1 MARPRPL
8 FQDHHVIE
16 QQTLD
21 NSPLLRNL
29 ADDGFFEMDAQRN
42 RIFMPAN
49 KNLASALH
57 LPPHSGGPIGTYQS
71 GTLTWLDRFERSAD
85 GQKMLAGDPDA
96 AQRLAAK
103 VERLQ
108 DTMRTGLINSDLY
121 TNAPL
126 GLKADDIR
134 PRVQSFFGNV
144 PSYEQVHQAQISRFG
159 QMLPSELAWSS
170 ITQSEMHVSRT
181 LQVMAQASE
190 NLSKGGNPALERT
203 VLSQAIA
210 EAHANGRLNFSEQ
223 GILQVEQALGADAAR
238 PLRIPAGQRGF
249 ATPELLAGSLSAGQ
263 ALRVTGLL
271 ASATDAIGTSQRVS
285 TLLAQDNL
293 LGAKQELRNYA
304 ANNASAWAGA
314 WAGAEIGAFGGPV
327 GAAVGGAVGGIAGYV
342 VSGKVM
348 ATLDERAI
356 THQVDSLG
364 RQWSFN
370 GRLWVQPMAA
380 DLRADAIDRPQQT
393 TFSADFDTRR
403 ELDYRAANTSVEL
416 AMSRMPPPRSPYN
429 LEASS
434 TDLPSLLPANWT
446 RDADTGQWQ
455 RTRVTDID
463 PNGGNTTQAEFAPA
477 ARAAQLDAQAAEVVE
492 SNIVQGPAALA
503 ARYQVAHRLDGWDT
517 ITGIQSPSAVTTAL
531 DTDNLQASNSKQYQF
546 ADGVWRHNGE
556 VATGT
561 IAAELSATRVAIQPH
576 LQQHEQTMAALPAW
590 QRPTQDQLDLSSL
603 ATTYAGYGLNPN
615 VESLAAIQLAI
626 NTTRANSGLDASNS
640 SLTLDPD
647 AQGARQL
654 DSPIAHLQRG
664 SDGVIRVAAVTSSE
678 DIQHAREQVQAHA
691 QASPVPELGEQQIE
705 HRSPQ
710 ERDAYEQALREANR
724 QGVSTQEAQQVAS
737 FAATTV
743 TAPRVDGTQAP
754 QAAIDVR
761 RDRDVART
769 PDAPAVAETA
779 TPAPVVMPASAS
791 APLQEDAR
799 PIAKP
804 AEPKPEPV
812 PQREPQETQ
821 PPVVAAPSTVSA
833 VQPKAEATVPALASA
848 SAPSAG
854 PASSASTSADQAPTQ
869 AAAPVSPASHEVEGL
884 RLGDRGREVEF
895 LQYRLQQLDA
905 RGPNGQ
911 AVPQDGHYG
920 PETEHAVR
928 QFQQDQGLPATG
940 IAGQELD
947 AALSQAQ
954 HARRVSLKPT
964 EPTSANAAVEQGSEQ
979 QARLVT
985 PQNDVP
991 SSTSVQAEQQDAVR
1005 ASSPAI
1011 PTQSEAPAQIVLPE
1025 RTSSYAL
1032 SPGFGGTTARSN
1044 AYEHDEGRVEQIRPS
1059 QDVAQQG
1066 FSSNHRDYALF
1077 SAIQAQLP
1085 KGTSDEKT
1093 AEVLHAVKESG
1104 IERADELRKVTVHD
1118 DVAFVFGKT
1127 PGFHS
1132 EVALNTPSPGIDET
1146 LRKTETLDQQ
1156 RAQEMVQFQRQRE
1169 EIDKNPSGPM
1179 MTLAVR
1185 SQHQAMSDASS
1196 GDGGGG

>member
-1 MARPRPL
+1 MSL
-8 FQDHHVIE
+8 
-16 QQTLD
+16 
-21 NSPLLRNL
+21 SPHN
-29 ADDGFFEMDAQRN
+29 
-42 RIFMPAN
+42 
-49 KNLASALH
+49 
-57 LPPHSGGPIGTYQS
+57 GGPVKDYQK
-71 GTLTWLDRFERSAD
+71 GLTWFLDRLENSAD
-85 GQKMLAGDPDA
+85 GQDFMLGDPDA
-96 AQRLAAK
+96 AQRIVVK
-103 VERLQ
+103 VESLQ
-108 DTMRTGLINSDLY
+108 DTMRAGLINGDLY

-134 PRVQSFFGNV
+134 PRVQSFFEGIPN
-144 PSYEQVHQAQISRFG
+144 YEQVHQAQIGRFG

-170 ITQSEMHVSRT
+170 ITQSEKHVSRT
-181 LQVMAQASE
+181 LQVMVQSSE

-238 PLRIPAGQRGF
+238 PLRISVGQRGF
-249 ATPELLAGSLSAGQ
+249 ATTELLAGSLSAGQ

-293 LGAKQELRNYA
+293 LGAKHELRNYA

-314 WAGAEIGAFGGPV
+314 WAGAEIGAVGGPV
-327 GAAVGGAVGGIAGYV
+327 GVAVGGAVGGVAGYV
-342 VSGKVM
+342 VSDKIM
-348 ATLDERAI
+348 ATLDEREI

-370 GRLWVQPMAA
+370 GRQWVQPMAA
-380 DLRADAIDRPQQT
+380 DLRADGIDHPQQT

-416 AMSRMPPPRSPYN
+416 AMSRMPPPRSPYS

-463 PNGGNTTQAEFAPA
+463 PNGGNTTQVEVAPA

-492 SNIVQGPAALA
+492 SNIVQGPAGLA

-517 ITGIQSPSAVTTAL
+517 IAGIQSPSAVTTAL
-531 DTDNLQASNSKQYQF
+531 NPDNLQASNSKQYQF

-556 VATGT
+556 VATGP
-561 IAAELSATRVAIQPH
+561 IAAELSATRVAMQPH
-576 LQQHEQTMAALPAW
+576 LEQHEQTMAALPAW

-615 VESLAAIQLAI
+615 AESLAAIQLAI

-678 DIQHAREQVQAHA
+678 DIQHAREQVQAYA
-691 QASPVPELGEQQIE
+691 QASPVPELGERQIE

-743 TAPRVDGTQAP
+743 TAPRVDETQAP
-754 QAAIDVR
+754 QAAIDAQ

-779 TPAPVVMPASAS
+779 TPASVVMPASVN
-791 APLQEDAR
+791 APLPEDVR
-799 PIAKP
+799 PVAKP

-812 PQREPQETQ
+812 AQREPQETRT
-821 PPVVAAPSTVSA
+821 PEVAAPPTAGA
-833 VQPKAEATVPALASA
+833 VQPKAEASVPTAASA

-854 PASSASTSADQAPTQ
+854 PASSASTSTDQAPTQ
-869 AAAPVSPASHEVEGL
+869 ATVPPPPPASSEVEGL
-884 RLGDRGREVEF
+884 RLGDRGQEVEF
-895 LQYRLQQLDA
+895 LQYRLQQVDA

-928 QFQQDQGLPATG
+928 QFQQEQGLPATG
-940 IAGQELD
+940 VAGPDLD
-947 AALSQAQ
+947 AALSQTQ
-954 HARRVSLKPT
+954 HARREALKPI
-964 EPTSANAAVEQGSEQ
+964 EPSSANAAMEQGGEQ
-979 QARLVT
+979 QARVGT
-985 PQNDVP
+985 PQNDAPSAVP
-991 SSTSVQAEQQDAVR
+991 LQAEQQEAVR
-1005 ASSPAI
+1005 APSPAI
-1011 PTQSEAPAQIVLPE
+1011 PTQSEVPAQIVLPE
-1025 RTSSYAL
+1025 RQPAAYAS

-1044 AYEHDEGRVEQIRPS
+1044 AHEHDEDRVEQARPF
-1059 QDVAQQG
+1059 QDVTQQA
-1066 FSSNHRDYALF
+1066 FPSDHRDYALF

-1085 KGTSDEKT
+1085 RGTSDEKT

-1104 IERADELRKVTVHD
+1104 IERAAELRKVIIQD

-1132 EVALNTPSPGIDET
+1132 ETSLNTPSPGINET
-1146 LRKTETLDQQ
+1146 LQKTEAMDQQ
-1156 RAQEMVQFQRQRE
+1156 RAQEMVQFQRERE
-1169 EIDKNPSGPM
+1169 EIDKNPTGPV
-1179 MTLAVR
+1179 MTLAAH
-1185 SQHQAMSDASS
+1185 SQQQAMSG
-1196 GDGGGG
+1196 GDGGGGDGGG